1 MHHTAKLEKNPPPRS
16 PARGSATSTTTAC
29 RSSGVHGLTVS
40 LTSGRRRGSSGTPWS
55 RTSAPLPLADARCS
69 CATDGEPAG
78 GVSEDRCRAGPRRAQ
93 DLTGPSWWNSW
104 WMRPCQSWSSWHAA
118 RAHLNCCS
126 GEELLVADGYAQHQE
141 GPPADIHRQRRAVY
155 KNSAR
160 S

>member
-1 MHHTAKLEKNPPPRS
+1 MHHTAKLQKNPPPQE
-16 PARGSATSTTTAC
+16 PSTRFC
-29 RSSGVHGLTVS
+29 DFDDDSVPEL
-40 LTSGRRRGSSGTPWS
+40 GSSRPDRLADVRPQERVHRHTVE
-55 RTSAPLPLADARCS
+55 TSAPLPLADARCS
-69 CATDGEPAG
+69 CATDGEPTG

-104 WMRPCQSWSSWHAA
+104 WMCPCQSWSSWHAA

-141 GPPADIHRQRRAVY
+141 GPPADIHRQRRAAY